1 VITERAR
8 AKINLTLEVLA
19 RRADGYHELASLMA
33 FADDA
38 FDIVTLDLGKPVGV
52 SLSGPFSSA
61 IDGDNIAERTIAL
74 LVEAQPKLRLGAIT
88 IEKHLPVAAGIGGGS
103 ADAAAVLRAAQRANP
118 DIAEGV
124 EWNCIAHALGA
135 DVPVCFADRACW
147 VTGIG
152 EKLMPLA
159 RMPEL
164 SAVLVNPMADVPPNK
179 TAQVFKQLNLAP
191 CANADEA
198 PPPTPDPFADT
209 GPLLEFMTGRGNHL
223 ERPATAVMPEIT
235 NVLRIIRQAPGCRF
249 AGLSGAGPTCF
260 GIFSAPA
267 AAIEKLQKEHP
278 GYWIKATSIGT

>member
-38 FDIVTLDLGKPVGV
+38 FDIVTLDIRKPVGV
-52 SLSGPFSSA
+52 SLSGPFASA
-61 IDGDNIAERTIAL
+61 IAGDNIAERTITL

-103 ADAAAVLRAAQRANP
+103 ADAAAVLRAVQRANP
-118 DIAEGV
+118 DHAETV
-124 EWNCIAHALGA
+124 RWNSIAHALGA
-135 DVPVCFADRACW
+135 DVPVCLADRACW

-152 EKLMPLA
+152 EKLVPFTQV
-159 RMPEL
+159 PVL

-179 TAQVFKQLNLAP
+179 TAQVFKQLKLAP
-191 CANADEA
+191 SANANEA
-198 PPPTPDPFADT
+198 PPPAPGPFADT
-209 GPLLEFMTGRGNHL
+209 GSLLEFMTGSGNHL
-223 ERPATAVMPEIT
+223 ERPATVAIPEIT

-267 AAIEKLQKEHP
+267 VAIEKLQKEHP

>member
-38 FDIVTLDLGKPVGV
+38 FDIVTLDIRKPVGV
-52 SLSGPFSSA
+52 SLSGPFASA
-61 IDGDNIAERTIAL
+61 IAGDNIAERTITL

-103 ADAAAVLRAAQRANP
+103 ADAAAVLRAVQRANP
-118 DIAEGV
+118 DHAESV
-124 EWNCIAHALGA
+124 RWNSIGYALGA
-135 DVPVCFADRACW
+135 DVPVCLADRACW

-152 EKLMPLA
+152 EKLVPFTQV
-159 RMPEL
+159 PVL

-179 TAQVFKQLNLAP
+179 TAQVFKQLKLAP
-191 CANADEA
+191 SANANEA
-198 PPPTPDPFADT
+198 PPPAPGPFADT
-209 GPLLEFMTGRGNHL
+209 GSLLEFMTGSGNHL
-223 ERPATAVMPEIT
+223 ERPATVAIPEIT

-267 AAIEKLQKEHP
+267 VAIEKLQKEHP

>member
-1 VITERAR
+1 MITERAR

-38 FDIVTLDLGKPVGV
+38 FDIVTLDIRKPVGV
-52 SLSGPFSSA
+52 SLSGPFASA
-61 IDGDNIAERTIAL
+61 IAGDNIAERTITL

-103 ADAAAVLRAAQRANP
+103 ADAAAVLRAVQRANP
-118 DIAEGV
+118 DHAESV
-124 EWNCIAHALGA
+124 RWNSIGYALGA
-135 DVPVCFADRACW
+135 DVPVCLADRACW

-152 EKLMPLA
+152 EKLVPFTQV
-159 RMPEL
+159 PVL

-179 TAQVFKQLNLAP
+179 TAQVFKQLKLAP
-191 CANADEA
+191 SANANEA
-198 PPPTPDPFADT
+198 PPPAPGPFADT
-209 GPLLEFMTGRGNHL
+209 GSLLEFMTGSGNHL
-223 ERPATAVMPEIT
+223 ERPATVVIPEIT

-267 AAIEKLQKEHP
+267 VAIEKLQKEHP

>member
-38 FDIVTLDLGKPVGV
+38 FDIVTLDIRKPVGV
-52 SLSGPFSSA
+52 SLSGPFASA
-61 IDGDNIAERTIAL
+61 IAGDNIAERTITL

-103 ADAAAVLRAAQRANP
+103 ADAAAVLRAVQRANP
-118 DIAEGV
+118 DHAETV
-124 EWNCIAHALGA
+124 RWNSIAHALGA
-135 DVPVCFADRACW
+135 DVPVCLADRACW

-152 EKLMPLA
+152 EKLVPFTQV
-159 RMPEL
+159 PVL

-179 TAQVFKQLNLAP
+179 TAQVFKQLKLAP
-191 CANADEA
+191 SANANEA
-198 PPPTPDPFADT
+198 PPPAPGPFADT
-209 GPLLEFMTGRGNHL
+209 GSLLEFMTGSGNHL
-223 ERPATAVMPEIT
+223 ERPATVVIPEIT

-267 AAIEKLQKEHP
+267 VAIEKLQKEHP

>member
-1 VITERAR
+1 MITERAR

-38 FDIVTLDLGKPVGV
+38 FDIVTLDIRKPVGV
-52 SLSGPFSSA
+52 SLSGPFASA
-61 IDGDNIAERTIAL
+61 IAGDNIAERTITL

-103 ADAAAVLRAAQRANP
+103 ADAAAVLRAVQRANP
-118 DIAEGV
+118 DHAESV
-124 EWNCIAHALGA
+124 RWNSIGYALGA
-135 DVPVCFADRACW
+135 DVPVCLADRACW

-152 EKLMPLA
+152 EKLVPFTQV
-159 RMPEL
+159 PVL

-179 TAQVFKQLNLAP
+179 TAQVFKQLKLAP
-191 CANADEA
+191 SANANEA
-198 PPPTPDPFADT
+198 PPPAPGPFADT
-209 GPLLEFMTGRGNHL
+209 GSLLEFMTGSGNHL
-223 ERPATAVMPEIT
+223 ERPATVAIPEIT

-267 AAIEKLQKEHP
+267 VAIEKLQKEHP